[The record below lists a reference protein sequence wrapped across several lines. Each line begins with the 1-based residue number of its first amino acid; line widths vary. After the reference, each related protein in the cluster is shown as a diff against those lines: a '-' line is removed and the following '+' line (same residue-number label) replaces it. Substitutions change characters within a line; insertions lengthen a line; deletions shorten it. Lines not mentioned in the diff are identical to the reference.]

1 MATSLKG
8 PQIAASLP
16 KTPGPARE
24 DAILQLIKNGQAIA
38 RWRPISVDYGP
49 YRATFYVTAEPLM
62 LGDQWEDGF
71 YPGVTAVTMQKVADY
86 YNATLLTPKL
96 VDEIWK
102 QATIRVDPYIGLTQT
117 PEGVRVMSD
126 TATFVRHSDI
136 AKKKVG
142 YFRNILSHSSPLIA
156 NIGKYW
162 TVSAW
167 TSRKC
172 RTGGPVCRT
181 TGGPISSE
189 NYGFFSTIKGAQPK
203 SVSLMP
209 NVDVVQTPGHLHD
222 YAHSDYSQVIM
233 LVARSVQLCVPDGVS
248 GLGSSYVCKDGG
260 ACQAPGGPGRIKC
273 IDIYDLANDP
283 KLAGLLS
290 HEGTLNMRL
299 PLVPYE
305 KPNVCALLA
314 LAGIGEFS
322 PEAKAFG
329 EDICGK
335 NPPAPGPIGQ
345 GAPSGGGSNQVP
357 SSSGVPTRTRRGDKG
372 AAVVAWQKFLISQ
385 GYNLAPYGADGD
397 HGKTTEDA
405 SVSWEQSQLGKGS
418 TTTNANIG
426 SGTGELDASKALIV
440 GGIGLVAGFIGFSMI
455 DD

>member
-8 PQIAASLP
+8 SQIASSLP
-16 KTPGPARE
+16 QKPGPARE
-24 DAILQLIKNGQAIA
+24 DAILQLIKEGHAIV

-71 YPGVTAVTMQKVADY
+71 YPGVTPVTMQKVADY

-102 QATIRVDPYIGLTQT
+102 QATIRVDPFIGMTGT
-117 PEGVRVMSD
+117 KADIEKMSD
-126 TATFVRHSDI
+126 TDTFVRHSDK
-136 AKKKVG
+136 AKQNVA
-142 YFRNILSHSSPLIA
+142 YYRNVLSSSAPLIS

-167 TSRKC
+167 TSRKGK
-172 RTGGPVCRT
+172 TSDGAV
-181 TGGPISSE
+181 SSE
-189 NYGFFSTIKGAQPK
+189 NYGFFRTAKGAQPK
-203 SVSLMP
+203 SVTLMP
-209 NVDVVQTPGHLHD
+209 NVDVVQTPGHRHD

-233 LVARSVQLCVPDGVS
+233 LVARSVQLCVPS
-248 GLGSSYVCKDGG
+248 GMSGFGSNYVCKDGG
-260 ACQAPGGPGRIKC
+260 DCQAPGGPGRTTC

-290 HEGTLNMRL
+290 HEGTVNMRL

-322 PEAKAFG
+322 AEAKAFG
-329 EDICGK
+329 EDLCGK
-335 NPPAPGPIGQ
+335 TPPAPGPIGQ
-345 GAPSGGGSNQVP
+345 GAPPAGAGGGGGAP
-357 SSSGVPTRTRRGDKG
+357 AGIPTRTHRGDKG
-372 AAVVAWQKFLISQ
+372 PAVVAWQKFLISQ
-385 GYNLAPYGADGD
+385 GYSLAPYGADGD
-397 HGKTTEDA
+397 HGKGTEDA
-405 SVSWEQSQLGKGS
+405 SVAWEKSQLGKGS
-418 TTTNANIG
+418 PTIDANVG

-440 GGIGLVAGFIGFSMI
+440 GGIGLVAGFIGFSML
-455 DD
+455 DK

>member
-16 KTPGPARE
+16 KKPGPARE

-71 YPGVTAVTMQKVADY
+71 YPGVTPVTMQKVADY

-102 QATIRVDPYIGLTQT
+102 QATIRVDPFIGMTGTQADINK
-117 PEGVRVMSD
+117 MAD
-126 TATFVRHSDI
+126 TDTFVRHSDK
-136 AKKKVG
+136 AKKSVE
-142 YFRNILSHSSPLIA
+142 YPRNVLKFSTPLIA

-167 TSRKC
+167 TSRKGK
-172 RTGGPVCRT
+172 TSGGAV
-181 TGGPISSE
+181 SSE
-189 NYGFFSTIKGAQPK
+189 NYGFFRTAKGAQPK
-203 SVSLMP
+203 SVTLIP
-209 NVDVVQTPGHLHD
+209 NVDVVQTPGHAHD
-222 YAHSDYSQVIM
+222 YGHSDYSQVIM
-233 LVARSVQLCVPDGVS
+233 LVARSVQLCVPNAVS
-248 GLGSSYVCKDGG
+248 GFGSSYVCKDGG
-260 ACQAPGGPGRIKC
+260 ACDAPGGPGRTKC

>member
-16 KTPGPARE
+16 KKPGPARE
-24 DAILQLIKNGQAIA
+24 DAILQLIKDGQAIA

-62 LGDQWEDGF
+62 LGANWEDGF
-71 YPGVTAVTMQKVADY
+71 YPGVTPVTMQKVADY

-102 QATIRVDPYIGLTQT
+102 QATIRVDPFIGMTGTQADILK
-117 PEGVRVMSD
+117 MAD
-126 TATFVRHSDI
+126 TDTFVRHSDK
-136 AKKKVG
+136 AKKSVE
-142 YFRNILSHSSPLIA
+142 YFRNVLKFSTPLIA

-167 TSRKC
+167 TSRK
-172 RTGGPVCRT
+172 RKTSGGAV
-181 TGGPISSE
+181 SSE
-189 NYGFFSTIKGAQPK
+189 NYGFFRTSKGAQPK
-203 SVSLMP
+203 SVTLIP
-209 NVDVVQTPGHLHD
+209 NVDVVQTPGHAHD
-222 YAHSDYSQVIM
+222 YGHSDYSQVIM

-290 HEGTLNMRL
+290 HEGTINMRL

-322 PEAKAFG
+322 SEARAFG

-335 NPPAPGPIGQ
+335 NPPEPGPVGQ
-345 GAPSGGGSNQVP
+345 GAPAGGDSKQVP

-405 SVSWEQSQLGKGS
+405 SVAWEQSQLGKGS
-418 TTTNANIG
+418 KPNVANIG

-440 GGIGLVAGFIGFSMI
+440 GGIGLVAGFIGFSML
-455 DD
+455 DS

>member
-1 MATSLKG
+1 
-8 PQIAASLP
+8 
-16 KTPGPARE
+16 
-24 DAILQLIKNGQAIA
+24 
-38 RWRPISVDYGP
+38 
-49 YRATFYVTAEPLM
+49 M

-71 YPGVTAVTMQKVADY
+71 YPGVTPITMQKVADY

-102 QATIRVDPYIGLTQT
+102 QATIRVDPYIGLTGT
-117 PEGVRVMSD
+117 EEGVARMMD
-126 TATFVRHSDI
+126 TDTFVRHSAM
-136 AKKKVG
+136 AKSKVG
-142 YFRNILSHSSPLIA
+142 YFRNILSLSAPLIA

-167 TSRKC
+167 TSRQC
-172 RTGGPVCRT
+172 RAGFRDCRT
-181 TGGPISSE
+181 TGGPVSSE
-189 NYGFFSTIKGAQPK
+189 NYGFFSTLKGAQPK
-203 SVSLMP
+203 SVTLMP
-209 NVDVVQTPGHLHD
+209 NVDVVQTPGHRHD
-222 YAHSDYSQVIM
+222 YNHADYSQVIM
-233 LVARSVQLCVPDGVS
+233 LVARAVQLCVPNAVS
-248 GLGSSYVCKDGG
+248 GFGGSYVCKDGG

-335 NPPAPGPIGQ
+335 TPPAPGPIGQ
-345 GAPSGGGSNQVP
+345 GAPSGGGSKQAP
-357 SSSGVPTRTRRGDKG
+357 SSSGVPTRTRLGDKG
-372 AAVVAWQKFLISQ
+372 AAVVAWQNFLISQ
-385 GYNLAPYGADGD
+385 GYSLAPYGADGD

-405 SVSWEQSQLGKGS
+405 SVLWERSQMGKGS
-418 TTTNANIG
+418 PTTDASIG
-426 SGTGELDASKALIV
+426 EGTGSLDASKALIV
-440 GGIGLVAGFIGFSMI
+440 GGIGLVAGFIGFSML
-455 DD
+455 DE